1 MADKKTSGKTGRGA
15 TSYDRL
21 GLTVD
26 CVVFGFDEGDLKV
39 ALKKRD
45 TDPYKGKWAL
55 PGGFVDEGE
64 SLDNAARRQLQ
75 EEAGIGKVY
84 LEQLSA
90 FGEPKRD
97 PRGRIV
103 SVAYYAL
110 SKLADIKVQDA
121 TEAAGISWHSAHST
135 PAGLAFDHK
144 KIVEAALERLRMRVR
159 TQPVGFELL
168 PKKFKLSQLQ
178 HLYEA
183 VLGRELDKRNFRRKV
198 LSLGVLEELDEFETG
213 VAHRAARLYR
223 FDQSAY
229 NRLQKGGYHF
239 EI

>member
-1 MADKKTSGKTGRGA
+1 MAEKKTSGKSGRGA

-21 GLTVD
+21 GVTVD

-39 ALKKRD
+39 ALKKREE
-45 TDPYKGKWAL
+45 DPYKGKQAL
-55 PGGFVDEGE
+55 PGGFVRESE
-64 SLDNAARRQLQ
+64 SLDAAARRELQ
-75 EEAGIGKVY
+75 DEAGLGKVY

-90 FGEPKRD
+90 FGDPRRD
-97 PRGRIV
+97 PRGHIV
-103 SVAYYAL
+103 SVAFYAL
-110 SKLADIKVQDA
+110 TKLADVKIQDA
-121 TEAAGISWHSAHST
+121 TEAAGITWHSAYST
-135 PAGLAFDHK
+135 PSLAFDHK
-144 KIVEAALERLRMRVR
+144 KIVETALERLRMRVR

-198 LSLGVLEELDEFETG
+198 LSLGVLEELDEFETN

-223 FDQSAY
+223 FDQAAY